1 MIENIKHIKELKRV
15 MDSLKSNNDDF
26 EFNPAEFISKLGI
39 DIDQLE
45 EKFQSE
51 FKKKLEVLYSLD
63 NDNPEPE
70 YHYDTDSGFDLRSST
85 TLTLEPGDRALIPT
99 GLRIDIPSRYEIQV
113 RPKSGLTLKKGLTVL
128 NTPGTVDQGYTGEI
142 KVIVINLGKET
153 QTISVGDKI
162 AQAVLSPVIQGGE
175 IQLKRISKIVDK
187 DRNSNGFG
195 STGN

>member
-1 MIENIKHIKELKRV
+1 MIGSIKHIQELKRV
-15 MDSLKSNNDDF
+15 MDSLKSNNDEF
-26 EFNPAEFISKLGI
+26 EFNANDFISKLGI
-39 DIDQLE
+39 DIDKLE

-51 FKKKLEVLYSLD
+51 FNQKLEVRYSLD

-70 YHYDTDSGFDLRSST
+70 YHYVTDSGFDLRSST
-85 TLTLEPGDRALIPT
+85 TLTLEPGDRALVPT

-142 KVIVINLGKET
+142 KVIVINLGKEP

-175 IQLKRISKIVDK
+175 IQLKRISEIVDK

>member
-1 MIENIKHIKELKRV
+1 MIGNIKHIKELKKV

-26 EFNPAEFISKLGI
+26 EFNPTEFISKLGI
-39 DIDQLE
+39 DIDELE
-45 EKFQSE
+45 EKFQNE
-51 FKKKLEVLYSLD
+51 FNQKLEVKYSLD

-70 YHYDTDSGFDLRSST
+70 YHYATDSGFDLRSST
-85 TLTLEPGDRALIPT
+85 TLTLGPGERALVPT

-142 KVIVINLGKET
+142 KVIVINLGNET
-153 QTISVGDKI
+153 QTITVGDKI

-175 IQLKRISKIVDK
+175 IQLKRITEIVDK